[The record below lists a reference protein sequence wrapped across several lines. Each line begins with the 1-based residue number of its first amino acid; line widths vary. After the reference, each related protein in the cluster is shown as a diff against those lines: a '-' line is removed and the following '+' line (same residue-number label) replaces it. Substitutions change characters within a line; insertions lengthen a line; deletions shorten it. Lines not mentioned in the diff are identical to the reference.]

1 MPSMKMRKEH
11 TRPPT
16 MIMTDVCDVCSGG
29 TPVEPGIGVASRDV
43 RARYVELNDPAVQVL
58 VVAFSI
64 EEDRSAIMCRVFVV
78 SVVELIFDC
87 IDCSDVCDVVCI
99 VDS

>member
-29 TPVEPGIGVASRDV
+29 TPVEPDIGVASRDV
-43 RARYVELNDPAVQVL
+43 RARYVELNDPAVPVL
-58 VVAFSI
+58 VLVFSI
-64 EEDRSAIMCRVFVV
+64 EEDRFVITSRGSVVAIVV
-78 SVVELIFDC
+78 SIVGC
-87 IDCSDVCDVVCI
+87 TDCSDFCA
-99 VDS
+99 VD